1 MLLLFCIL
9 IVYTKAP
16 STHYYC
22 CFNHYSFNFTFTF
35 TFSDGLCF
43 FWHYHESTYAHFPF
57 VWIIC
62 FNIYFHVGLLEIFSF
77 SKFYAFFI
85 FKGYFNEHKFL
96 NYLLFSSS
104 ILKISFPLSF
114 GSPHFFWKDSCASY
128 CCSFVYLWP
137 FLLLR
142 FFLSL
147 IFSFSMKWFFRGL
160 WNVSKFFCQSWKILT
175 QHL

>member
-22 CFNHYSFNFTFTF
+22 CFNHYSFTF

-43 FWHYHESTYAHFPF
+43 FLHYHESTYDHFPF

-104 ILKISFPLSF
+104 ILKISFHCHLASFISF
-114 GSPHFFWKDSCASY
+114 GKIAVHLITVPLFILGHFCF
-128 CCSFVYLWP
+128 
-137 FLLLR
+137 
-142 FFLSL
+142 
-147 IFSFSMKWFFRGL
+147 
-160 WNVSKFFCQSWKILT
+160 
-175 QHL
+175 